1 MNKIEKHG
9 DTVNCVFAI
18 ADKHFMA
25 LGEGYGK
32 IDNGPAVFVSIQ
44 RGYSEKGV
52 TVRKSA
58 SDATYFGDRVCLW
71 FNRTE
76 SIDCVIDRLKKIKK
90 QLKIL
95 KAKK

>member
-1 MNKIEKHG
+1 MNKIEKQG

-18 ADKHFMA
+18 ADKQFMA
-25 LGEGYGK
+25 IGGGYGK
-32 IDNGPAVFVSIQ
+32 IDDGPAVFVSIQ

-52 TVRKSA
+52 TARKSIP
-58 SDATYFGDRVCLW
+58 DATYFGDRICLW
-71 FNRTE
+71 FNRPE
-76 SIDCVIDRLKKIKK
+76 SIDCLIDRLKKIKK